1 MRAPGR
7 AKTDLL
13 PRLPPLTA
21 TILIDIDRI
30 KFYSIS
36 NQKMEAFVA
45 TFILVLFK
53 VTLRA

>member
-13 PRLPPLTA
+13 LRLPPLTA
-21 TILIDIDRI
+21 TILFNVDRI
-30 KFYSIS
+30 EFYSIS
-36 NQKMEAFVA
+36 IQKMGAFVA